1 MGISFKDALK
11 QTLAKTGQSLDT
23 VARGA
28 DVPLAALE
36 TFMQEDNGALVV
48 GDAIKV
54 AAFFGLSLDRFLDD
68 PTVANHIA
76 IAQLYSS
83 LPPLLKAQ
91 LEAYAQERSDAQNQ
105 PPPPNEQ

>member
-1 MGISFKDALK
+1 MGISFKDALN
-11 QTLAKTGQSLDT
+11 QTLAKTGQSLEA
-23 VARGA
+23 VAKGS

-48 GDAIKV
+48 EDAIKV
-54 AAFFGLSLDRFLDD
+54 AEFFGLSLDRFLDD
-68 PTVANHIA
+68 PKVANHIV

-91 LEAYAQERSDAQNQ
+91 LEAYAQELSDAQDQ
-105 PPPPNEQ
+105 SLPPKD